1 MKSNF
6 DQSRIKLIC
15 EGNLPS
21 TERNRVNH
29 RCKGVTSLDRLHLD
43 SFMLISF
50 WSSALPTMF
59 GTWLSSTST
68 LPVSIQCWM
77 SWVEFFPWL
86 ATSSISRSYCSSAWI
101 WSYWS
106 LILEFFAS
114 SSACRASA
122 SASSTHIKVFVRFLL
137 LPGLR
142 IWTPRPLVAAIIYKL
157 TSSTKFWRGHLLLI
171 LADCWNA

>member
-1 MKSNF
+1 MKSIF
-6 DQSRIKLIC
+6 DQSRIRIFYEC
-15 EGNLPS
+15 NLPFI
-21 TERNRVNH
+21 ERKWVKNRWE
-29 RCKGVTSLDRLHLD
+29 GVTSLDCLHLD

-50 WSSALPTMF
+50 WSSALPIMF
-59 GTWLSSTST
+59 GTLLSSTST

-86 ATSSISRSYCSSAWI
+86 ATSSISRSYCSRAWI

-106 LILEFFAS
+106 LIFESLASESACKAS
-114 SSACRASA
+114 S
-122 SASSTHIKVFVRFLL
+122 SASSTHIKVFVRLLL

-142 IWTPRPLVAAIIYKL
+142 IWTPRPLVAATIYKL
-157 TSSTKFWRGHLLLI
+157 TSSTKIWRGHLLLI